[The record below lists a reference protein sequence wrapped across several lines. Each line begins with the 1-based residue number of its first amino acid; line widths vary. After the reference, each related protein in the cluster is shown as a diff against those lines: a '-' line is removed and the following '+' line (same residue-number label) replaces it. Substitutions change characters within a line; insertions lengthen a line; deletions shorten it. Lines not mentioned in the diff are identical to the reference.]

1 MLAFGARQVIG
12 GLQLQPKSRVEV
24 EKASKPDRRVRR
36 HVAPLADDI
45 ADPVAGDADG
55 LRQGVRRE
63 AEGRQV
69 FLSEDFAGMGAQTG
83 HDTLPSMVI
92 HNLNAIR
99 AGLSPDKADAPTII
113 DADTELPRPIGL
125 QGL

>member
-12 GLQLQPKSRVEV
+12 GLQIQPKSRVDV
-24 EKASKPDRRVRR
+24 EKASKPDSRVRR

-69 FLSEDFAGMGAQTG
+69 FLSEDFAGMVAQTG

-92 HNLNAIR
+92 HNLDAFR
-99 AGLSPDKADAPTII
+99 AGLSPDTPDSLTIM
-113 DADTELPRPIGL
+113 DADTHSPRPINL
-125 QGL
+125 